1 MPSSSCKPQNAEIHA
16 KQVPNAMNGLR
27 TGSPRVF
34 KGVSICAALAMGW
47 LASIAAWAQDADSFR
62 WSVTPYLWATDTKV
76 DLRFRDEGLGG
87 DRISFKDLL
96 DVLDSAFMLHVEG
109 GRGHWSGFMDMTYLE
124 TSDTQERQVLMI
136 DTDSEQT
143 FLDAAVAYWPGGIDS
158 GLSVYGGLRYSSFDD
173 RYRFRLGDEPVA
185 ERRSSADYYDALIGA
200 RYRFDLSERW
210 SLLTRADASFGDSE
224 GTWLMSANFAYTLGK
239 RQQNRILFGY
249 QYKQAEF
256 QDGDLRT
263 DFRYQ
268 GTMAGFNF
276 RW

>member
-1 MPSSSCKPQNAEIHA
+1 
-16 KQVPNAMNGLR
+16 MNRPKKNDLR
-27 TGSPRVF
+27 LFRGF
-34 KGVSICAALAMGW
+34 CLCAALALGS
-47 LASIAAWAQDADSFR
+47 LSSTAAWAQDSDAFR

-76 DLRFRDEGLGG
+76 DLTFRDEALGG
-87 DRISFKDLL
+87 GQIAFKDLL
-96 DVLDSAFMLHVEG
+96 DVLDSAFMVHVEG
-109 GRGHWSGFMDMTYLE
+109 GRGHWSGFMDLTYLE
-124 TSDTQERQVLMI
+124 TSDTQERPVFTV
-136 DTDSEQT
+136 DSDSEQV
-143 FLDAAVAYWPGGIDS
+143 FLDAAVAYWPGGIES

-173 RYRFRLGDEPVA
+173 RYRFRLGDEPIA

-210 SLLTRADASFGDSE
+210 SLVTRADASFGDSE
-224 GTWLMSANFAYTLGK
+224 GTWVVSANFAYTVGK
-239 RQQNRILFGY
+239 RQQNRLMFGY

-268 GTMAGFNF
+268 GPMAGFNF